1 VRVDI
6 DTEITYEESNF
17 IKDTFMS
24 QRKLREMTFIQ
35 QRDITQYDST
45 EMVKSF
51 ESVDEIVHNQIMAV
65 DSDHYDRNLLVEIY
79 RNL

>member
-1 VRVDI
+1 
-6 DTEITYEESNF
+6 
-17 IKDTFMS
+17 
-24 QRKLREMTFIQ
+24 
-35 QRDITQYDST
+35 
-45 EMVKSF
+45 MVKSF